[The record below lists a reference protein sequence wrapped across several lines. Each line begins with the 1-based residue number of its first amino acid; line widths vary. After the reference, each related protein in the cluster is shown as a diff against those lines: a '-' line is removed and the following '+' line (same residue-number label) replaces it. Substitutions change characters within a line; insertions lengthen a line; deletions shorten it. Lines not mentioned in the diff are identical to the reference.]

1 MTITEQQLDDIDQYL
16 ARKDKQ
22 LTSPQPEWVDT
33 GREDYQCTWS
43 IIETDTGVERSTLK
57 LRIPYA
63 SFDNPS
69 VGLIFRGNPI
79 ARLDR
84 ARESVCEGN
93 PPYAT
98 RLGLPY
104 RVCGPHLHSWEHNR
118 QHVALTGLWE
128 LPARSPI
135 TDNMSRLNQM
145 FFWFCDNF
153 SLMIPSDCRQLH
165 LPDRGLF
172 GDPNA

>member
-1 MTITEQQLDDIDQYL
+1 MSVSE
-16 ARKDKQ
+16 KQ
-22 LTSPQPEWVDT
+22 LEDVDSYLSSSDKELEWPQPEWVNT
-33 GREDYQCTWS
+33 GRDDYQCTWG
-43 IIETDTGVERSTLK
+43 IVEGSGIQRSYLK
-57 LRIPYA
+57 LRIPAA
-63 SFDNPS
+63 SFENPS

-84 ARESVCEGN
+84 AKASSCEGN

-104 RVCGPHLHSWEHNR
+104 RVCGPHVHTWEHNR
-118 QHVALTGLWE
+118 HHVAMSGLWE
-128 LPARSPI
+128 LPARMPI

-145 FFWFCDNF
+145 FFWFCDHI
-153 SLMIPSDCRQLH
+153 SLKIPTDCRQLH
-165 LPDRGLF
+165 LPNPGLF

>member
-1 MTITEQQLDDIDQYL
+1 MTVTEQQLEDVDLYL

-22 LTSPQPEWVDT
+22 LTEPQPEWVDT

-43 IIETDTGVERSTLK
+43 IIEMETGVERSTLK
-57 LRIPYA
+57 LRIPFA
-63 SFDNPS
+63 SFENPS

-84 ARESVCEGN
+84 ARDSVCEGN

-118 QHVALTGLWE
+118 HHVALTGLWE
-128 LPARSPI
+128 LPARVPI

-145 FFWFCDNF
+145 FFWFCDKF
-153 SLMIPSDCRQLH
+153 SLMIPNNCRQLH